1 MSVIAFEKMA
11 CTAGSTGMP
20 MSFAAWAAS
29 TASDSPPLSV
39 QHDRPVRRAAYRQ
52 PHWENLMQ
60 LDAALPIVRAL
71 ADGVNPITGEAYP
84 EQSPYAEPRTLRA
97 LYSAVDL
104 MQKEIDRER
113 RRERLPANFGK
124 PWTTEEDQAAVTEYD
139 SGIPMVEMARRHLRT
154 QSSIRLRLEK
164 LGKIEPAPV
173 Q

>member
-1 MSVIAFEKMA
+1 
-11 CTAGSTGMP
+11 
-20 MSFAAWAAS
+20 
-29 TASDSPPLSV
+29 
-39 QHDRPVRRAAYRQ
+39 
-52 PHWENLMQ
+52 MQ

-104 MQKEIDRER
+104 MSREVER
-113 RRERLPANFGK
+113 EKRRERLPANFGK
-124 PWTTEEDQAAVTEYD
+124 PWTEAEDQALTGEFDAGMVMTE
-139 SGIPMVEMARRHLRT
+139 IARRHART

-164 LGKIEPAPV
+164 LGKIEPSPA